1 MYERILLP
9 TDGSRGMASA
19 IAHGLQLARRHDA
32 EVHVLYVV
40 DVRSYALLPES
51 TRDRVRA
58 LLAEEGEAAVEGIQ
72 RLVEGTEEPVEL
84 VPAVVEGVPHEE
96 IVDYADEEEIDLI
109 VMGTHG
115 ASGEERRLVG
125 SVAEEVVRQAEMP
138 VMVVRMREADLAAV
152 EEAIPEEQRR
162 YIA

>member
-51 TRDRVRA
+51 TRDRVRG

-72 RLVEGTEEPVEL
+72 RLVEGSEEPVEL
-84 VPAVVEGVPHEE
+84 VPAVVEGVPHEV
-96 IVDYADEEEIDLI
+96 IIDYADDEEIDLI

-115 ASGEERRLVG
+115 ASGEERRLVV
-125 SVAEEVVRQAEMP
+125 SVAEEVVRQEETP